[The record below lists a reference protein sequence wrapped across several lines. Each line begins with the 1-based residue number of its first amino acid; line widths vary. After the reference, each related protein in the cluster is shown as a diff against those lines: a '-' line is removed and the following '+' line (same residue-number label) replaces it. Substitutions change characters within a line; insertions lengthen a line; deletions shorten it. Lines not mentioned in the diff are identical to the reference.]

1 MIRDTLTDDQLSA
14 LLSAARANLEM
25 QRIFGSAEVIEECR
39 LMVLA
44 LEELRRLI
52 QTNLEPEAGKRTDF
66 NQEA

>member
-1 MIRDTLTDDQLSA
+1 MIRDTLTDEQLNA

-44 LEELRRLI
+44 LEELGRLRL
-52 QTNLEPEAGKRTDF
+52 TN
-66 NQEA
+66 